1 MLIIPHQKGSA
12 YLFLEDSIICGIFY
26 RNRTKNY
33 IRYIYAF
40 FSDQSEIL
48 SLNFIF
54 FYTYYSFLSS
64 PLDSR

>member
-33 IRYIYAF
+33 TRYIYVF
-40 FSDQSEIL
+40 FDQSEIL